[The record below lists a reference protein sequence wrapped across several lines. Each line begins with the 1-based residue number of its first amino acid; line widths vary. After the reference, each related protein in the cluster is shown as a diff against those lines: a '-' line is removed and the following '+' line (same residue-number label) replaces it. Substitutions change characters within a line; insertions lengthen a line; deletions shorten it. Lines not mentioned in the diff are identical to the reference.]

1 MLDANSRRQY
11 LTIAGMVIL
20 IVYLL
25 VTLIDI
31 GRVVELIGIAE
42 KDELLLGIGLL
53 IVSYG
58 LISVRWR
65 YLLGN
70 RTGYLHTLKVD
81 TSGYMLSILM
91 QIPNAA
97 YRVVAISKTADV
109 KMSRATS
116 AMVVDFLVGTTL
128 RFIVLIL
135 VVVLI
140 IGDVGGESSSL
151 FFGAGILALLLGLLF
166 GLVSRG
172 EQIVPISARMLRR
185 VPRVSEERAEHTAS
199 SVIGS
204 FSRVGSPR
212 QYFAAF
218 LLTGFS
224 WAAAF
229 AFYLLTI
236 TAFNLDLGIAN
247 YLVALA
253 ALVIAPPSSPLMIGV
268 FHGLM
273 IASLVGLGL
282 MNNEVATAYALL
294 LHAFQMIILVLLGA
308 WGLSRLDMNLRE
320 VLAETRQRR
329 QSGGEQDA

>member
-151 FFGAGILALLLGLLF
+151 SFLAL
-166 GLVSRG
+166 VSWPFYWG
-172 EQIVPISARMLRR
+172 SCLAWSAGGNKSC
-185 VPRVSEERAEHTAS
+185 PS
-199 SVIGS
+199 
-204 FSRVGSPR
+204 
-212 QYFAAF
+212 
-218 LLTGFS
+218 
-224 WAAAF
+224 
-229 AFYLLTI
+229 
-236 TAFNLDLGIAN
+236 
-247 YLVALA
+247 ALA
-253 ALVIAPPSSPLMIGV
+253 CCGGYRGSVKK
-268 FHGLM
+268 GLN
-273 IASLVGLGL
+273 IQ
-282 MNNEVATAYALL
+282 LL
-294 LHAFQMIILVLLGA
+294 
-308 WGLSRLDMNLRE
+308 R
-320 VLAETRQRR
+320 
-329 QSGGEQDA
+329 